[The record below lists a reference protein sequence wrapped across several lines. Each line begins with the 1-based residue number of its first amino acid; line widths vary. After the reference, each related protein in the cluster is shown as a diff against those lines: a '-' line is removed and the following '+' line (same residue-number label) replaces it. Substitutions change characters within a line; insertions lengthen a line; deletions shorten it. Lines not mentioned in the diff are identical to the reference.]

1 MKKSSSSKKIAVST
15 KVKSE
20 KNIQKDATYIQ
31 LQSRINELE
40 QSEKKYKGLFDAIID
55 IYYRT
60 DMKGKIT
67 IISPSVFSIMG
78 YTPEEMIGKSITD
91 YYEFPKV
98 RNQFIKELKTTGQ
111 IKNFEAVVIGK
122 NGEKIVLS
130 TNANMKVNKNGNPLY
145 IEGIS
150 RNISKYK
157 KIEESISQEKLLSNI
172 IIDSLPGVFYLFD
185 QTGKFLRWNSNFESV
200 TGYSSDEFLKI
211 SPLDLFIGSDRK
223 NIEENINLVFESG
236 KTTVEANIFT
246 KDGRTIPYYFTG
258 RKIEFDGQPCL
269 IGMGIDITEKQNSE
283 NALKVAEQKLRDVV
297 EHSTNL
303 FYSHNT
309 KNVLTYVS
317 PQSRYYFDCEPEEA
331 MIRWTEFVTDNP
343 INKKGIEAT
352 QRAIDTGQ
360 IQPPYELELKT
371 IKGRYVWVEVSE
383 APIVKNNKT
392 VGIVGALID
401 ITDRKK
407 SKLALEESEEKF
419 RTLVE
424 TSADMV
430 FQLNRKGTIEY
441 VSPKVKELYGYDPS
455 ELIGKHL
462 RTTTPP
468 KELPKAL
475 KALQKVLSGD
485 NLVNFEINQLS
496 KDGRIVPTE
505 INASPVVRNSKIWGF
520 QGVMRDITERKIG
533 ENALRASEA
542 QFRELWEATVEGIAI
557 HSKGTLLEVNEA
569 LCKMFGYNREE
580 VIGKTLYD
588 FAPINV
594 HRQLRNR
601 INADLVGKFET
612 VAINS
617 KGERIIL
624 EVFAKKIFYNHKHAR
639 MVAIRNITERK
650 KAESEIIRAKE
661 IAENSERLKSEFLAQ
676 MSHEIRTPIN
686 AILSFSGLL
695 KDEIAGIVPDEL
707 GNVFDIMDN
716 AGKRII
722 RTIDL
727 ILNMSE
733 LQTGTFKPDL
743 KEFDIYKAVLNPLH
757 NQYKQI
763 CKEKSI
769 DIIIS
774 KSKGN
779 FSISADEY
787 STTQIFDNLISNAVK
802 YTETGQINIIAKRKS
817 NKIIIEIS
825 DTGIGI
831 SKEYLPNLFEPFT
844 QEEQGYTRK
853 FDGTGLGLALV
864 KKYCEMNNANVKCES
879 NKGTGSKFIVTF
891 SALQN

>member
-1 MKKSSSSKKIAVST
+1 MKKSSSAKKIEVSS
-15 KVKSE
+15 KVKSD
-20 KNIQKDATYIQ
+20 KNIQKDAAYIQ
-31 LQSRINELE
+31 LQSRIKELE
-40 QSEKKYKGLFDAIID
+40 QSEKKYKGLFEAIID

-185 QTGKFLRWNSNFESV
+185 RTGKFLRWNSNFEAV

-269 IGMGIDITEKQNSE
+269 IGMGIDMTEQKRSE

-343 INKKGIEAT
+343 INKKGIAAT

-371 IKGRYVWVEVSE
+371 VKGRYVWVEVSE

-392 VGIVGALID
+392 VGIVGAL
-401 ITDRKK
+401 T
-407 SKLALEESEEKF
+407 
-419 RTLVE
+419 
-424 TSADMV
+424 
-430 FQLNRKGTIEY
+430 
-441 VSPKVKELYGYDPS
+441 
-455 ELIGKHL
+455 
-462 RTTTPP
+462 
-468 KELPKAL
+468 
-475 KALQKVLSGD
+475 
-485 NLVNFEINQLS
+485 
-496 KDGRIVPTE
+496 
-505 INASPVVRNSKIWGF
+505 
-520 QGVMRDITERKIG
+520 DITERKKVEEHLI
-533 ENALRASEA
+533 ESEA
-542 QFRELWEATVEGIAI
+542 
-557 HSKGTLLEVNEA
+557 K
-569 LCKMFGYNREE
+569 Y
-580 VIGKTLYD
+580 
-588 FAPINV
+588 
-594 HRQLRNR
+594 
-601 INADLVGKFET
+601 
-612 VAINS
+612 
-617 KGERIIL
+617 
-624 EVFAKKIFYNHKHAR
+624 
-639 MVAIRNITERK
+639 
-650 KAESEIIRAKE
+650 
-661 IAENSERLKSEFLAQ
+661 
-676 MSHEIRTPIN
+676 
-686 AILSFSGLL
+686 
-695 KDEIAGIVPDEL
+695 
-707 GNVFDIMDN
+707 
-716 AGKRII
+716 
-722 RTIDL
+722 
-727 ILNMSE
+727 
-733 LQTGTFKPDL
+733 
-743 KEFDIYKAVLNPLH
+743 
-757 NQYKQI
+757 
-763 CKEKSI
+763 KSI
-769 DIIIS
+769 IDSSPMGIFIYTLD
-774 KSKGN
+774 N
-779 FSISADEY
+779 
-787 STTQIFDNLISNAVK
+787 FDNLILS
-802 YTETGQINIIAKRKS
+802 GS
-817 NKIIIEIS
+817 NKAADKILKINSEALIGKQILEAFPELKNTEAPEMFKKVCKEGIVWQNRQLNYKDEKVNGALDINAFS
-825 DTGIGI
+825 D
-831 SKEYLPNLFEPFT
+831 
-844 QEEQGYTRK
+844 
-853 FDGTGLGLALV
+853 
-864 KKYCEMNNANVKCES
+864 
-879 NKGTGSKFIVTF
+879 
-891 SALQN
+891 